1 VEFCDQLRDAVLTAT
16 ADDLRAVLV
25 RAEGPNFC
33 GGGDPAAMPKLT
45 FDEFR
50 VFIAE
55 YNRSYRAIEA
65 LQVPTG
71 VAAADAVMLDV
82 GLPLRAAL
90 GVPDASTAVRSG

>member
-1 VEFCDQLRDAVLTAT
+1 
-16 ADDLRAVLV
+16 
-25 RAEGPNFC
+25 
-33 GGGDPAAMPKLT
+33 
-45 FDEFR
+45 

-55 YNRSYRAIEA
+55 YNRSYRALEA

-90 GVPDASTAVRSG
+90 GVPDASTTVRSG